1 MSDYSNE
8 AIFIYN
14 KNTNQE
20 TVLIT
25 SKNEHQSDQHW
36 KANVPFSFGPEYMY
50 LRRILVRD
58 GLTKEQAIAG
68 RRALMTYYETSGM
81 QFQNT
86 RETPIPIKIQD

>member
-8 AIFIYN
+8 VIFVYN

-25 SKNEHQSDQHW
+25 SKNEYKPDTFW
-36 KANVPFSFGPEYMY
+36 KENIPFSFGPEYMY

-58 GLTKEQAIAG
+58 SLTKEQAIAG
-68 RRALMTYYETSGM
+68 RRALMTYYENSGM

-86 RETPIPIKIQD
+86 RETPIPLAK